1 MKKSIP
7 KVRERESEASIL
19 GKSLFGSGVLP
30 DEGGVKGKV
39 KTLVVHQ
46 PNNVKVIGTSA
57 FIKTK
62 IVYKQSRCLAAK
74 EENSQ

>member
-1 MKKSIP
+1 MDNIG
-7 KVRERESEASIL
+7 EANKDFSTRVSDL
-19 GKSLFGSGVLP
+19 M
-30 DEGGVKGKV
+30 EEENV